1 VNIGVNIEF
10 RELKIAQFGT
20 TEESIDGTHTCSN
33 TDQFLSQPEK
43 LQVKFRI
50 LEANVLRFGVPVP

>member
-1 VNIGVNIEF
+1 MNIGVNIEF

-33 TDQFLSQPEK
+33 TDQFLSQAEE
-43 LQVKFRI
+43 LHVKFKI
-50 LEANVLRFGVPVP
+50 FIANSLRFGVQVP